1 MTATTEIILIFGC
14 ATLVAAIITKIL
26 TNKIKRDCK
35 SKIDD
40 VQIGNLYVTD
50 IRDNL
55 NEYYEKIS
63 NPFNK
68 VKTYPEFT
76 VIVRD
81 IRTNDNGQKWI
92 AYQHVKSE
100 LETPVENT
108 KLLSYEEVNKFLYNR
123 VKVDKCY

>member
-1 MTATTEIILIFGC
+1 MSGTSLFILIFGC
-14 ATLVAAIITKIL
+14 MILAAVAITKIL

-50 IRDNL
+50 IRGHL
-55 NEYYEKIS
+55 NEYYENID

-76 VIVRD
+76 LIVRD
-81 IRTNDNGQKWI
+81 IKTNDKGHKWI
-92 AYQHVKSE
+92 AYQFVKSE
-100 LETPVENT
+100 LEIHGFPVRDWN
-108 KLLSYEEVNKFLYNR
+108 NNMR
-123 VKVDKCY
+123 AMKVVW